1 MGVPASDRA
10 LCRRRARRP
19 SDDAMEL
26 APCPVK
32 TIADGDD
39 LIGEHCRLR
48 DLDAIQG
55 VIAGVVVDPPFGVV
69 NQGHVDL
76 ECTRPP

>member
-1 MGVPASDRA
+1 
-10 LCRRRARRP
+10 
-19 SDDAMEL
+19 MEL

-55 VIAGVVVDPPFGVV
+55 VIAGVVVDTRLIPAYR
-69 NQGHVDL
+69 GHELFQKRWGHSLRSVIR
-76 ECTRPP
+76 ERK